1 MIVGRAARGTRVVAR
16 LRVVEA
22 WPSTRHP
29 DHPWHEAPDVAAF
42 LGSSRGIF
50 DLYSA
55 ELPAAEQTAKASSMR
70 FFVRDVPSPDGFA
83 LHLHDRFIQSFEMVG
98 VTVPT
103 GFAHRSADERTEA
116 ALDVVHA
123 AVIALAGPR
132 GWDGRR
138 LDEVRDRVVAQ
149 GLRFCWCSE
158 WKSAP
163 GRRHQ
168 ARGVYWLD
176 AVGDGHVQ
184 LEIRAT
190 DGTIVARSDPTLAFM
205 TSEGFRRSA
214 ATLRWQDAGTVALV
228 PWAGLLGDD
237 GLVVVDVHGPVAE
250 SGVPEP
256 VNVSGTPTAVAV
268 VVETGEEWADDPEL
282 PWAHLEGISAVGTGA
297 YGVEFRRVSEV
308 LGDDDGFRAWWAQA
322 PFRTLRM
329 RLSVPDPSF
338 GGDEPRPGSRKSGED
353 LVLQIVVER
362 AGLPL
367 RDTEALR
374 VRAREDLHAALVDL
388 SVSRKLPAPPPL
400 PEDIESGADELR
412 IID

>member
-1 MIVGRAARGTRVVAR
+1 MAR

-29 DHPWHEAPDVAAF
+29 DRPWHEDPDVAAF

-55 ELPAAEQTAKASSMR
+55 ELPAAEQTAKASSIR
-70 FFVRDVPSPDGFA
+70 FFMRDVPSPDGFA
-83 LHLHDRFIQSFEMVG
+83 LSLNPRFLGSFDMAG

-103 GFAHRSADERTEA
+103 GFADRPAERRAAA

-123 AVIALAGPR
+123 AVIALAGLR
-132 GWDGRR
+132 GWDAAR
-138 LDEVRDRVVAQ
+138 LDEVRDRAVAQ
-149 GLRFCWCSE
+149 GLRFCWCSG

-176 AVGDGHVQ
+176 AEGDGHVQ

-190 DGTIVARSDPTLAFM
+190 DGTIVARSDPALAFM

-214 ATLRWQDAGTVALV
+214 ATLRWQDSSTVALV

-250 SGVPEP
+250 LGVPGP
-256 VNVSGTPTAVAV
+256 VHVCGTPTEVAVA
-268 VVETGEEWADDPEL
+268 VETGEEWADDPEL
-282 PWAHLEGISAVGTGA
+282 PWAHLEGIDAVGTGA
-297 YGVEFRRVSEV
+297 YWREFQRVSDV
-308 LGDDDGFRAWWAQA
+308 LGDDDGFRAWWSQA

-329 RLSVPDPSF
+329 RLSVPDPAF
-338 GGDEPRPGSRKSGED
+338 GGDAPRPGSRKSGED
-353 LVLQIVVER
+353 LVLQVVVER

-374 VRAREDLHAALVDL
+374 AQAREDLHAALVDL
-388 SVSRKLPAPPPL
+388 AVSRKLAAPPPL
-400 PEDIESGADELR
+400 PAGIESGVDDLR